1 LPRFDGPT
9 IIDLSRGTTAP
20 LPVRGE
26 CMKLWYQ
33 SLARETEA
41 TPYGAIL
48 ERVIRNAADPGTE
61 IHLRGIHESAGIG
74 VHYRFPE
81 YHDTREVIYNAMR
94 AEREGFDAF
103 LIGNASDSG
112 ILAAREVVNI
122 PVLALTE
129 TSLLV
134 SCMMGATVGLITVSD
149 KWTPRIMENVR
160 RLGME
165 SRVVGA
171 EGLNTSPL
179 ELKKAMVDA
188 GLRRKVIDDFMASA
202 RRLLA
207 KGAEVIIPAGGDVIV
222 FLAEDRTFELER
234 APIVNGIVELVKMGE
249 AAVRLHKHTG
259 RFTSKR
265 FGYSAPSGEYLQRIR
280 EFYGP
285 DVYPGAK

>member
-1 LPRFDGPT
+1 L
-9 IIDLSRGTTAP
+9 
-20 LPVRGE
+20 
-26 CMKLWYQ
+26 KLWYQ
-33 SLARETEA
+33 SLARETES

-48 ERVIRNAADPGTE
+48 RRVIENCCDPGTE
-61 IHLRGIHESAGIG
+61 VHLQGIHGSAGIG
-74 VHYRFPE
+74 VHYRFLE

-112 ILAAREVVNI
+112 ILAAREVANI

-149 KWTPRIMENVR
+149 KWTPRILENVR
-160 RLGME
+160 RLNME

-179 ELKKAMVDA
+179 ELKKAMVNTNLRDA
-188 GLRRKVIDDFMASA
+188 VVSDFMAAA
-202 RRLLA
+202 RRLLD
-207 KGAEVIIPAGGDVIV
+207 KGAEVIVPAGGDVIV
-222 FLAEDRTFELER
+222 FLAEAGIYQIER
-234 APIVNGIVELVKMGE
+234 APIVNGIVELIKMGE
-249 AAVRLHKHTG
+249 TAVRLHRHTG

-265 FGYSAPSGEYLQRIR
+265 FGFAPPSGDYLQRIR
-280 EFYGP
+280 TFYGP
-285 DVYPGAK
+285 DVYPGAE

>member
-1 LPRFDGPT
+1 
-9 IIDLSRGTTAP
+9 
-20 LPVRGE
+20 
-26 CMKLWYQ
+26 MKLWYQ

-48 ERVIRNAADPGTE
+48 KRVIDNCADPGTE
-61 IHLRGIHESAGIG
+61 VHLQGIHESAGIG
-74 VHYRFPE
+74 VHYRFLE

-94 AEREGFDAF
+94 AQREGFDAF

-112 ILAAREVVNI
+112 ILAAREVVSI

-134 SCMMGATVGLITVSD
+134 SCMMGASVGLITVSD

-160 RLGME
+160 RLGFE
-165 SRVVGA
+165 ARVVGA

-179 ELKKAMVDA
+179 ELKKAMVDDR
-188 GLRRKVIDDFMASA
+188 LRGKVVDDFMASA

-207 KGAEVIIPAGGDVIV
+207 KGAEVIVPAGGDVIV
-222 FLAEDRTFELER
+222 FLAEAGTYEIDR

-249 AAVRLHKHTG
+249 LAVRLHKYTG

-265 FGYSAPSGEYLQRIR
+265 FGLSAPSGDFLQRIR
-280 EFYGP
+280 DFYGP
-285 DVYPGAK
+285 DVYPGA

>member
-1 LPRFDGPT
+1 
-9 IIDLSRGTTAP
+9 
-20 LPVRGE
+20 
-26 CMKLWYQ
+26 MKLWYQ

-48 ERVIRNAADPGTE
+48 ERVIDACIDPGTE
-61 IHLRGIHESAGIG
+61 VHLQGIHKSAGIG
-74 VHYRFPE
+74 VHYRFLE
-81 YHDTREVIYNAMR
+81 HHDTGEVIANAMR
-94 AEREGFDAF
+94 AQREGYDAF
-103 LIGNASDSG
+103 LIGNASDAG
-112 ILAAREVVNI
+112 VLTAREVVDI

-134 SCMMGATVGLITVSD
+134 SCMMGASIGLITVSD

-165 SRVVGA
+165 ARVTGAVGL
-171 EGLNTSPL
+171 GTSPL

-188 GLRRKVIDDFMASA
+188 SLRARVIDDFMAAA

-207 KGAEVIIPAGGDVIV
+207 QGAEVIIPAGGDVIV
-222 FLAEDRTFELER
+222 FLAEAGTYEVDR

-249 AAVRLHKHTG
+249 LAVRLRRHTG

-265 FGYSAPSGEYLQRIR
+265 FGFAPPSGEYLERIR
-280 EFYGP
+280 DFYGP
-285 DVYPGAK
+285 DVYPGAR

>member
-1 LPRFDGPT
+1 
-9 IIDLSRGTTAP
+9 
-20 LPVRGE
+20 
-26 CMKLWYQ
+26 MKLWYQ
-33 SLARETEA
+33 SLARETEK

-48 ERVIRNAADPGTE
+48 QRVIQSAADPGTE
-61 IHLRGIHESAGIG
+61 VHLQGIHESAGIG
-74 VHYRFPE
+74 VHYRFLE

-179 ELKKAMVDA
+179 ELKKAMVDPR
-188 GLRRKVIDDFMASA
+188 LRAKVIDDFMASA

-222 FLAEDRTFELER
+222 FLAEDGTYEIER

-249 AAVRLHKHTG
+249 AAVRLRKHTG

-265 FGYSAPSGEYLQRIR
+265 FGYSAPSGDYLQRIR
-280 EFYGP
+280 DFYGP

>member
-1 LPRFDGPT
+1 
-9 IIDLSRGTTAP
+9 
-20 LPVRGE
+20 
-26 CMKLWYQ
+26 MKLWYQ

-41 TPYGAIL
+41 TPYGEIL
-48 ERVIRNAADPGTE
+48 RRVIRNCADPGTE
-61 IHLRGIHESAGIG
+61 VHVQGIRESAGIG
-74 VHYRFPE
+74 VHYRFLE

-112 ILAAREVVNI
+112 ILAAREVANI

-129 TSLLV
+129 TALLV
-134 SCMMGATVGLITVSD
+134 STMMGATIGLITVSD

-160 RLGME
+160 RCGME
-165 SRVVGA
+165 GRVVGA

-188 GLRRKVIDDFMASA
+188 SLRDAVVADFMAAS

-207 KGAEVIIPAGGDVIV
+207 KGAEIIIPAGGDVIV
-222 FLAEDRTFELER
+222 FLADTGIYEIER
-234 APIVNGIVELVKMGE
+234 APIINGIVELVKMGE
-249 AAVRLHKHTG
+249 TAVRLRRHTG

-265 FGYSAPSGEYLQRIR
+265 FGFSAPSGEFLARIR
-280 EFYGP
+280 NFYGD
-285 DVYPGAK
+285 DVFPGAG

>member
-1 LPRFDGPT
+1 
-9 IIDLSRGTTAP
+9 
-20 LPVRGE
+20 
-26 CMKLWYQ
+26 MKLWYQ

-48 ERVIRNAADPGTE
+48 KRVIQSAADPGTE
-61 IHLRGIHESAGIG
+61 VHLQGIHESAGIG
-74 VHYRFPE
+74 VHYRLLE

-112 ILAAREVVNI
+112 ILVAREVVNI

-134 SCMMGATVGLITVSD
+134 SCMMGTAVGIITVSD

-188 GLRRKVIDDFMASA
+188 RLRAKVIDDFMASA

-222 FLAEDRTFELER
+222 FLAEDGTYEIER

-249 AAVRLHKHTG
+249 LAVRLRRHTG

-265 FGYSAPSGEYLQRIR
+265 FGYSPPSGEYLQRIR
-280 EFYGP
+280 DFYGP

>member
-1 LPRFDGPT
+1 
-9 IIDLSRGTTAP
+9 
-20 LPVRGE
+20 
-26 CMKLWYQ
+26 MKLWYQ
-33 SLARETEA
+33 SLARETES

-48 ERVIRNAADPGTE
+48 KRVIDKCADPGTE
-61 IHLRGIHESAGIG
+61 VVLRGVHESAGIG
-74 VHYRFPE
+74 VHYRFLE

-112 ILAAREVVNI
+112 ILAAREVTNI

-134 SCMMGATVGLITVSD
+134 SCMMGASVGLITVSD

-165 SRVVGA
+165 SRVAGA

-179 ELKKAMVDA
+179 ELKKAMVDER
-188 GLRRKVIDDFMASA
+188 LRDNVVADFMASA
-202 RRLLA
+202 KRLLD

-222 FLAEDRTFELER
+222 FLAEAGIYELER

-249 AAVRLHKHTG
+249 LAARLRKYTG

-265 FGYSAPSGEYLQRIR
+265 FGFSAPSGDYLERIR
-280 EFYGP
+280 KFYGA
-285 DVYPGAK
+285 DVYPGV

>member
-1 LPRFDGPT
+1 
-9 IIDLSRGTTAP
+9 
-20 LPVRGE
+20 
-26 CMKLWYQ
+26 MKLWYQ
-33 SLARETEA
+33 SLARETES
-41 TPYGAIL
+41 TPYGEIL
-48 ERVIRNAADPGTE
+48 KRVIDNCADPGTQV
-61 IHLRGIHESAGIG
+61 HLQGIHESAGIG
-74 VHYRFPE
+74 VHYRFLE

-112 ILAAREVVNI
+112 ILAAREVANI

-134 SCMMGATVGLITVSD
+134 ACMMGATVGLVTVSD

-165 SRVVGA
+165 ARVVGA
-171 EGLNTSPL
+171 EGLDTSPL
-179 ELKKAMVDA
+179 ELKQAMVDER
-188 GLRRKVIDDFMASA
+188 LRGRVIDDFMAAA

-207 KGAEVIIPAGGDVIV
+207 KGAEVVIPAGGDVIV
-222 FLAEDRTFELER
+222 FLAEAGTYEVDR

-249 AAVRLHKHTG
+249 LAVRLHKHTG

-265 FGYSAPSGEYLQRIR
+265 FGYSAPSGDYLERIR
-280 EFYGP
+280 GFYGD
-285 DVYPGAK
+285 DVYPGAS